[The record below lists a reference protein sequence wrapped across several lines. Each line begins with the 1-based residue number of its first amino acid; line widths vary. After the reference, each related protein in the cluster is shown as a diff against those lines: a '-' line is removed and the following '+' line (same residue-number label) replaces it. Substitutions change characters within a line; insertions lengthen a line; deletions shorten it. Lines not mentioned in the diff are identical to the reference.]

1 MRFAK
6 NFVYGYMIFILLIVQ
21 EMTTEVQNAK
31 WEPVKYR
38 LVNTIVNRVIERG
51 LQT

>member
-1 MRFAK
+1 MQFAR

-21 EMTTEVQNAK
+21 EMTTEMQNAK
-31 WEPVKYR
+31 WELVKYR
-38 LVNTIVNRVIERG
+38 LMHTIVNRVIERG